1 MTVYAFVH
9 GAWHGAWCWNLV
21 TAELRRR
28 GHVTVAADLP
38 VDDPDAGVEAYAKT
52 VLDGLPDEGGDVVLI
67 GHSIGGLTVPV
78 VAQSLGK
85 RVRRMVFL
93 APLFPYPGRSHTSTR
108 AAEPDRLMPGLRA
121 GQIRDEDGSTVWQPQ
136 AAVATMFPDAPPD
149 LAEWAAGR
157 LRRQYWRVSDEVTP
171 LTAWPDAP
179 TSVIACAN
187 DAVVNPDWVRRT
199 ARVRFGVE
207 ALVLPG
213 DHSPFLARPIELA
226 DAILRA
232 GGRAA

>member
-21 TAELRRR
+21 TAELRRQ
-28 GHVTVAADLP
+28 GHIAVAADLP
-38 VDDPDAGVEAYAKT
+38 TEDPDAGGEAYAKI

-78 VAQSLGK
+78 VAQSLGR

-93 APLFPYPGRSHTSTR
+93 APLFPYPGHSHTSTR

-121 GQIRDEDGSTVWQPQ
+121 GQIRDDDGSTVWQPQ
-136 AAVATMFPDAPPD
+136 AAVATMYPDAPPD

-157 LRRQYWRVSDEVTP
+157 LRRQYWRVADEVTP
-171 LTAWPDAP
+171 LTAWPGAP
-179 TSVIACAN
+179 VSVIACAN

-226 DAILRA
+226 NAILRA
-232 GGRAA
+232 